1 MKKSVYILWIL
12 ISVIRYSTPNQ
23 NDLCD
28 CGPPDE
34 VEVNYS
40 QPDLMLKDD
49 PDYSSSTQNQVMSNS
64 SIRSKRYSGQVEVL
78 TITVDSHLMEG
89 LKKVVSQYIK
99 EHQVQK
105 PDSYHENYNDNYH
118 YDDEIHVGIEHL
130 IGTFTSGAV
139 RFYTPWQCLWRH
151 CSIGLFSTSGQGV
164 TTWSMELAITLLF
177 FHFCWSNYNSSYLV
191 V

>member
-23 NDLCD
+23 TNLCD
-28 CGPPDE
+28 CRPPDK

-49 PDYSSSTQNQVMSNS
+49 LNYSSIHRDQVMGNS
-64 SIRSKRYSGQVEVL
+64 SSRSKRYSGQVEVL

-164 TTWSMELAITLLF
+164 TTWSIGLTTLVVV
-177 FHFCWSNYNSSYLV
+177 FHFYW
-191 V
+191 